1 MPLRIY
7 CLNCPERNLLLVG
20 EEQTLVLEY
29 VPVGSDTSSNASYS
43 KIHPPRCMV
52 ELMRSSSLALD
63 QARLLGAGHGT
74 LGLITLNGDVFICI
88 VTRSTNVG
96 TVRPGE
102 NIQRIESVEF
112 CMHCS
117 FLLVNV
123 LHLVTG

>member
-1 MPLRIY
+1 M
-7 CLNCPERNLLLVG
+7 LVG
-20 EEQTLVLEY
+20 DEQALILEY
-29 VPVGSDTSSNASYS
+29 VPVGSETSSGASFS

-63 QARLLGAGHGT
+63 EARLLGSGHGT

-88 VTRSTNVG
+88 VTRSTQVG

-102 NIQRIESVEF
+102 TVQRIESVEF

-117 FLLVNV
+117 FSFFLSIFFFFFFP
-123 LHLVTG
+123 G